1 MNTREIRQAYLDFFT
16 KRQHKQILRAPLVL
30 KDDPTTLF
38 NGSGMQP
45 LMPYLLGKTHPQG
58 RCLVNSQPSLRMQD
72 IDEVGNGRHTTV
84 FEMLGNWS
92 LGDYGKK
99 EQIRWFFEFL
109 TQIVGLNPNKI
120 YASCF
125 IGNEKYGIPADTEAV
140 EIWQEIFAEVG
151 IDAKVVELG
160 TSENGDK
167 LGMQGGRIF
176 LYDDKENWWSRGGGI
191 ENTPIGDPCGPDS
204 EVFYDFGE
212 EHHDPSFGKSHPASD
227 GGRFM
232 EIGNQVFMEYRRLED
247 GSFEPLEQKNIDFG
261 AGLERLA
268 AAKLDTPDVFR
279 GSLFQPIIEK
289 LEAISGQ
296 TYADF
301 AQAMQI
307 IADHLRGAVWLA
319 VDGCVPSNKEHGYVM
334 RRLIRRAMVKSFALG
349 IENNFFEQVVPV
361 IIESYEADFP
371 EFASQKAAV
380 LQTLVKEEA
389 AFRQTLRRGLRQL
402 ERLKESGLT
411 GAELFKLHD
420 TYGFPLELS
429 LEEAKRQQIKLVGD
443 WQADYDQALQEQRQR
458 SQTASKG
465 MFKGGLEGQ
474 TDKQLRLHT
483 AAHLMLAAMKQVL
496 GEDVNQKGSNI
507 NDERLRFD
515 FNYPEKVSRDK
526 LDEIEKLV
534 NQAIEAKLPVSCQEM
549 PLAEAKQRGAHGD
562 FDDRY
567 GDRVKV
573 YSIGEGK
580 QRFSYEICGGP
591 HVANTADIAPNGEK
605 FKITKEESSSTGVRR
620 VKAVLV

>member
-1 MNTREIRQAYLDFFT
+1 MNTREIRQAYLDFFSQ
-16 KRQHKQILRAPLVL
+16 RDHQLISRAPLIL

-45 LMPYLLGKTHPQG
+45 LMPYLLGKAHPQG
-58 RCLVNSQPSLRMQD
+58 RRLANSQPSLRSQD
-72 IDEVGNGRHTTV
+72 IDDVGNNRHTTF

-109 TQIVGLNPNKI
+109 TQVVGLDPNKI
-120 YASCF
+120 YVTCF
-125 IGNEKYGIPADTEAV
+125 IGDKRYNIPADTEAV
-140 EIWQEIFAEVG
+140 KIWQKIFAEVG

-160 TSENGDK
+160 TAENGDK

-191 ENTPIGDPCGPDS
+191 ESTPIGDPCGPDS

-212 EHHDPSFGKSHPASD
+212 ENHDPSFGKSHPASD

-247 GSFEPLEQKNIDFG
+247 GSFEPLKQKNIDFG
-261 AGLERLA
+261 AGLERIA
-268 AAKLDTPDVFR
+268 AAKLDTPDVFQ
-279 GSLFQPIIEK
+279 GSLFQSVIKK
-289 LEAISGQ
+289 LEKISGRV
-296 TYADF
+296 YADNT
-301 AQAMQI
+301 QAMRV
-307 IADHLRGAVWLA
+307 IADHLRSAVWLA
-319 VDGCVPSNKEHGYVM
+319 VDNCIPSNKEHGYVM
-334 RRLIRRAMVKSFALG
+334 RRFIRRAMVQSFSLG
-349 IENNFFEQVVPV
+349 IENNFFEHIVPV
-361 IIESYEADFP
+361 IIESYEADYP
-371 EFASQKAAV
+371 EFAKRKAEVMQV
-380 LQTLVKEEA
+380 LTKEEA
-389 AFRQTLRRGLRQL
+389 AFRQTLRKGLRQL
-402 ERLKESGLT
+402 DRLKASGLT
-411 GAELFKLHD
+411 GAELFKLYD

-429 LEEAKRQQIKLVGD
+429 LEEAKRQRIKLVGD
-443 WQADYDQALQEQRQR
+443 WQADYNQALKEQRER

-474 TDKQLRLHT
+474 TDQQLCLHT

-534 NQAIEAKLPVSCQEM
+534 NQAIAAKLPVSFEEM
-549 PLAEAKQRGAHGD
+549 SLDEAIKRGAHGD
-562 FDDRY
+562 FMDRY
-567 GDRVKV
+567 GDKVKV
-573 YSIGEGK
+573 YQIGEGE
-580 QRFSYEICGGP
+580 QCFSYEICGGP
-591 HVANTADIAPNGEK
+591 HVTNTSKLSPNGEQ
-605 FKITKEESSSTGVRR
+605 FKIIKEESSSAGVRR
-620 VKAVLV
+620 VKAVLR

>member
-1 MNTREIRQAYLDFFT
+1 MTTNEIRQAYLDFFI
-16 KRQHKQILRAPLVL
+16 KRQHELIARAPLVL

-38 NGSGMQP
+38 TGSGMQP
-45 LMPYLLGKTHPQG
+45 LMPYLLGKKHPQG
-58 RCLVNSQPSLRMQD
+58 QRLTDSQPSLRSQD
-72 IDEVGNGRHTTV
+72 IDDVGDNRHTTV

-109 TQIVGLNPNKI
+109 TQVVGLEPDKI
-120 YASCF
+120 YATCF
-125 IGNEKYGIPADTEAV
+125 IGDEKHGIPADTESV
-140 EIWQEIFAEVG
+140 EIWQELFAEVG

-160 TSENGDK
+160 SAENGDN
-167 LGMQGGRIF
+167 LGLQGGRIF

-191 ENTPIGDPCGPDS
+191 EKTPIGDPCGPDS

-212 EHHDPSFGKSHPASD
+212 ENQDPSFGKSHPASD

-247 GSFEPLEQKNIDFG
+247 GSFEPLKQKNIDFG
-261 AGLERLA
+261 AGLERIA
-268 AAKLDTPDVFR
+268 AARLDAPDVFQ
-279 GSLFQPIIEK
+279 GSLFQPIIKK
-289 LEAISGQ
+289 LEEISGQ
-296 TYADF
+296 SYADNT
-301 AQAMQI
+301 QAMRI
-307 IADHLRGAVWLA
+307 ITDHLRSAVWLA

-334 RRLIRRAMVKSFALG
+334 RRFVRRAMVKSFALG
-349 IENNFFEQVVPV
+349 IENSFFEQVVPV
-361 IIESYEADFP
+361 IIETYEADYP
-371 EFASQKAAV
+371 EFAAKKAEV
-380 LQTLVKEEA
+380 LQILVNEEVT
-389 AFRQTLRRGLRQL
+389 FRRTLRNGLRQL
-402 ERLKESGLT
+402 DRLKASGLT
-411 GAELFKLHD
+411 GAELFKLYD

-429 LEEAKRQQIKLVGD
+429 LEEARRQQIKLVGD
-443 WQADYDQALQEQRQR
+443 WQTDYDKALQEQRER

-496 GEDVNQKGSNI
+496 GEDVSQKGSNI

-534 NQAIEAKLPVSCQEM
+534 NQAIVDKLPVSFEEM
-549 PLAEAKQRGAHGD
+549 SLDEAKKQGAHGD
-562 FDDRY
+562 FMDRY
-567 GDRVKV
+567 GDKVKV
-573 YSIGEGK
+573 YAVGEGDK
-580 QRFSYEICGGP
+580 RFSYEICGGP
-591 HVANTADIAPNGEK
+591 HVTNTGDIAPNGEK
-605 FKITKEESSSTGVRR
+605 FKITKEESSSAGVRR
-620 VKAVLV
+620 VKAVLQ